1 QKLFPLETAIFK
13 MTGLPAGRLGLQDR
27 GLIREGMWADL
38 VLFDF
43 DTIKDTPDYSK
54 PKQPCEGIRRVYVNG
69 VLTAENGR
77 HTGAR
82 SGQILRRGKGE
93 K

>member
-1 QKLFPLETAIFK
+1 
-13 MTGLPAGRLGLQDR
+13 MC
-27 GLIREGMWADL
+27 ADL

-43 DTIKDTPDYSK
+43 DALRDTPDFTN
-54 PKQPCEGIRRVYVNG
+54 PQQACAGILKVYVNG

-82 SGQILRRGKGE
+82 AGGVLRRARG
-93 K
+93 

>member
-1 QKLFPLETAIFK
+1 
-13 MTGLPAGRLGLQDR
+13 MGLQDR
-27 GLIREGMWADL
+27 GLIREGNWADL

-43 DTIKDTPDYSK
+43 EKIQDNPDFDT
-54 PKQPCEGIRRVYVNG
+54 PKQPCSVIKRVYVNG
-69 VLTAENGR
+69 VLTAEDGV

-82 SGQILRRGKGE
+82 AGKTLRKGKQV

>member
-1 QKLFPLETAIFK
+1 
-13 MTGLPAGRLGLQDR
+13 MC
-27 GLIREGMWADL
+27 ADL

-43 DTIKDTPDYSK
+43 DALQDTPDFK
-54 PKQPCEGIRRVYVNG
+54 NPQQACAGVLQVYVNG

-82 SGQILRRGKGE
+82 AGVVLRRARG
-93 K
+93 

>member
-1 QKLFPLETAIFK
+1 
-13 MTGLPAGRLGLQDR
+13 MTGLPASRAGLQNR
-27 GLIREGMWADL
+27 GLIRGGMCADL

-43 DTIKDTPDYSK
+43 DTINDTPSYDN
-54 PKQPCEGIRRVYVNG
+54 PKQACEGILKVYVNG

-82 SGQILRRGKGE
+82 AGKVLRRGVNC
-93 K
+93 